1 MTGEIIIAEWPK
13 NSRETLRVRLD
24 TYKDQ
29 PVICCRAWY
38 ERTDGT
44 MKPGH
49 GGLTIGIKHLPA
61 LAKAITM
68 ALVTAKAN
76 GMLAEEGGA
85 NVE

>member
-1 MTGEIIIAEWPK
+1 MTEEIIVAEWPK

-38 ERTDGT
+38 EGKDGT

-61 LAKAITM
+61 LADG
-68 ALVTAKAN
+68 LAKALATATAN
-76 GMLAEEGGA
+76 GLLA
-85 NVE
+85 NVSIGDP